1 MKKFLAGTASR
12 GRGLMRNIILS
23 LCAATL
29 TSGTGAACGHNPT
42 RPDSRYVVVD
52 GSDGA
57 EVLDTVSNLIW
68 QRCVVGKTWDAAS
81 KQCTGKARNVGWQVA
96 MTLGAD
102 APKPASA
109 GSAWHLPSYMDL
121 LSLLDLACRNPAVN
135 AKWFADPDILFLW
148 SGTSYEK
155 LADYAWGL
163 KYATGDITYD
173 GKNEEFQVRLVR
185 SSR

>member
-1 MKKFLAGTASR
+1 MKKSLTGTVL
-12 GRGLMRNIILS
+12 RGLVLVRSITLS

-29 TSGTGAACGHNPT
+29 TNGAGAACGHNPT

-52 GSDGA
+52 GSDGE
-57 EVLDTVSNLIW
+57 EVLDTASNLIW

-148 SGTSYEK
+148 SSTSYEK

-185 SSR
+185 SSH